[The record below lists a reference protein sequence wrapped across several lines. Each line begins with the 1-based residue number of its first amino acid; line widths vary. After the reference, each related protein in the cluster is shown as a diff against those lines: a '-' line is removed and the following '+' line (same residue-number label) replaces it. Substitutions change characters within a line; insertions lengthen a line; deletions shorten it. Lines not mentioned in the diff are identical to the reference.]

1 MAYKEQLTK
10 GCTMGQS
17 IKTVTAREF
26 RTWGYNIV
34 EEGMSIS
41 KGLPAAHYRLD
52 KKLSD
57 AEIKILKSCENVKV
71 FETFNRYNELVSS
84 IIIGCAIV
92 IDGKLVERVNGDVLG
107 FYDTVCKK
115 KEFTK
120 AAVERIMIDNAMA
133 TPKSTVWNLYFEYF
147 TERDLIN
154 ACLEEEDNWK
164 DLGAPATFFEYLCSV
179 YEISKLKNGSWLL
192 KVK

>member
-1 MAYKEQLTK
+1 MA
-10 GCTMGQS
+10 QS

-34 EEGMSIS
+34 EEGISIS
-41 KGLPAAHYRLD
+41 RGLPAAHYRLD

-57 AEIKILKSCENVKV
+57 AEIKILKSYENVRV
-71 FETFNRYNELVSS
+71 FETFNRYNELVTSLV
-84 IIIGCAIV
+84 IGCSIV
-92 IDGKLVERVNGDVLG
+92 IDGKLVECADVCKVHDT
-107 FYDTVCKK
+107 YDTVCKK
-115 KEFTK
+115 KKFTK
-120 AAVERIMIDNAMA
+120 AAVERIMIDNAMV
-133 TPKSTVWNLYFEYF
+133 TPKSTVWDLYFEYF
-147 TERDLIN
+147 TERDLIS
-154 ACLEEEDNWK
+154 ACLEEEEDNWK